1 MKLNPRSRTLYDNL
15 TEELRNFPHG
25 SRFYSMREIINRYR
39 CGQRIAVAAL
49 ERMEAERLIRR
60 ESRVGIFSNLSEGQN
75 RKHILLLM
83 PDWPSFLLKERGRL
97 LTEQIRAYDWRV
109 SVRFYDPESEEY
121 MKDSPGEIDAL
132 VFNCASS
139 SVSRRQAEWLL
150 ALQERFAVVMIGGH
164 PGDFALNYV
173 GSMDEFSGFEAMNY
187 LYGLGHR
194 RILMTLS
201 EPHNFGVMRRLFGV
215 EHFAATHPDVH
226 VEFLDCRTISGES
239 AMQRNYEEM
248 SRRCR
253 DRMDF
258 TAIYADSSDSAA
270 GTYKAFYESGIRIP
284 DDVSIIANDI
294 QNEGLFYTPPLTMI
308 GMPSGRLTTAVV
320 DGLSE
325 VFSGSRKRFLRELSP
340 EIVEQKSTAVV
351 TAKNIT
357 QP

>member
-1 MKLNPRSRTLYDNL
+1 MKLNSKSSTLYDNL
-15 TEELRNFPHG
+15 TEELRNFSHG
-25 SRFYSMREIINRYR
+25 SRFYSMREIITRYR
-39 CGQRIAVAAL
+39 CGQRIAAAAL
-49 ERMEAERLIRR
+49 ERMEAEKLIRR
-60 ESRVGIFSNLSEGQN
+60 ESRVGIFSNLPADRT
-75 RKHILLLM
+75 RKSILLLM

-97 LTEQIRAYDWRV
+97 LTERIRAYNWRV
-109 SVRFYDPESEEY
+109 SIRFYDPESEEY

-139 SVSRRQAEWLL
+139 SISRRQAEWLL
-150 ALQERFAVVMIGGH
+150 SCQERFQVVMIGGH
-164 PGDFALNYV
+164 PGDLALSYV
-173 GSMDEFSGFEAMNY
+173 GSMDEFSGFEAVNY

-215 EHFAATHPDVH
+215 EHFAATHPDIH

-239 AMQRNYEEM
+239 AMQHNYEEM
-248 SRRCR
+248 SRRCGEPV
-253 DRMDF
+253 DF
-258 TAIYADSSDSAA
+258 TAIYADSSDSVA

-294 QNEGLFYTPPLTMI
+294 HNEGLFYTPPLTMI
-308 GMPSGRLTTAVV
+308 GMRSEKLANAVGE
-320 DGLSE
+320 GLNE
-325 VFSGSRKRFLRELSP
+325 VFSGRRKRFLRELSP
-340 EIVEQKSTAVV
+340 EIIEQKSTAVV

>member
-1 MKLNPRSRTLYDNL
+1 MKSGSRSQVLYETLAA
-15 TEELRNFPHG
+15 ELHNFPAG
-25 SRFYSMREIINRYR
+25 SRFYSMREIMTRHR
-39 CGQRIAVAAL
+39 SSQRIAAAAL
-49 ERMEAERLIRR
+49 ERMEAEKLIRR
-60 ESRVGIFSNLSEGQN
+60 ESRVGIFSNLPADRT
-75 RKHILLLM
+75 RKNILLLM

-97 LTEQIRAYDWRV
+97 LAEQVRAHNWQISIR
-109 SVRFYDPESEEY
+109 SYDPESEEH
-121 MKDSPGEIDAL
+121 MQLSLGEIDAMI
-132 VFNCASS
+132 FNCASS

-150 ALQERFAVVMIGGH
+150 TCQERFQVVMIGGH

-173 GSMDEFSGFEAMNY
+173 GSMDEFSGFEALNY

-194 RILMTLS
+194 RILTTLS
-201 EPHNFGVMRRLFGV
+201 EPHNFGVIRRRFGV
-215 EHFAATHPDVH
+215 EHFVCTHPDVH
-226 VEFLDCRTISGES
+226 VEFLDCRTVSGES

-248 SRRCR
+248 IRRCGESV
-253 DRMDF
+253 DF
-258 TAIYADSSDSAA
+258 TAIYADSSDSVA

-294 QNEGLFYTPPLTMI
+294 HNEGLFYTPPLTMI
-308 GMPSGRLTTAVV
+308 GMRSGELAVAVV
-320 DGLSE
+320 EGLNE